1 MIQLA
6 MRLQCIANRGEMTP
20 KETLIRM
27 FAKLDP
33 PTTELAINLAIGQG
47 FSDDEILAMRP
58 RCCWEGEDHFCEG
71 LAALINPV
79 DYGLPYQTFG
89 KPVCKTCSLPF

>member
-1 MIQLA
+1 
-6 MRLQCIANRGEMTP
+6 MTP

-58 RCCWEGEDHFCEG
+58 KCYEAGRNRWCHGIATSIGTHEFGTVFS
-71 LAALINPV
+71 NV
-79 DYGLPYQTFG
+79 G
-89 KPVCKTCSLPF
+89 KPVCDNCELPF

>member
-1 MIQLA
+1 
-6 MRLQCIANRGEMTP
+6 MTP

-27 FAKLDP
+27 FAKLDA

-58 RCCWEGEDHFCEG
+58 RCCMEGKDRSCEG
-71 LAALINPV
+71 LAIMIGPIDFRV
-79 DYGLPYQTFG
+79 PYGTFG
-89 KPVCKTCSLPF
+89 KPVCEPCSRPF